1 VRWKGLALK
10 ITKKGWLAMKHNV
23 LLVLPTIQPNG
34 VKYLEENSHVRYAPD
49 GQKETLIRY
58 INENQTEAV
67 VTRSEQIDREIMDAS
82 PSLKVIAQHGVGL
95 DNIDVQEATRHGIKV
110 LNVPDGNYISVA
122 EHTMAFILALSRSL
136 RINDCSVRRDAWYS
150 RENRYTME
158 VFGKNLL
165 IVGLGRIG
173 RAVAER
179 AKAFGM
185 QVTAYDGFVPAED
198 MEKLN
203 VEKAA
208 SLEDGLKKADFVTL
222 HVPLTAETLGMMSA
236 EQFKVMKSSAYIINM
251 GRGPV
256 VDEEALIQALQES
269 EIAGA
274 GLDVLS
280 VEPPKA
286 DNPLFS
292 MDQVIFT
299 PHIGGDTREAKMRTS
314 EILSRSVIDALD
326 GMEVYNQVNKF

>member
-1 VRWKGLALK
+1 
-10 ITKKGWLAMKHNV
+10 
-23 LLVLPTIQPNG
+23 
-34 VKYLEENSHVRYAPD
+34 
-49 GQKETLIRY
+49 
-58 INENQTEAV
+58 
-67 VTRSEQIDREIMDAS
+67 
-82 PSLKVIAQHGVGL
+82 
-95 DNIDVQEATRHGIKV
+95 
-110 LNVPDGNYISVA
+110 
-122 EHTMAFILALSRSL
+122 
-136 RINDCSVRRDAWYS
+136 
-150 RENRYTME
+150 
-158 VFGKNLL
+158 
-165 IVGLGRIG
+165 
-173 RAVAER
+173 
-179 AKAFGM
+179 M

-256 VDEEALIQALQES
+256 VDEEALIQALQER

-286 DNPLFS
+286 DNPLLS

>member
-1 VRWKGLALK
+1 
-10 ITKKGWLAMKHNV
+10 MKHNV
-23 LLVLPTIQPNG
+23 LLIRPTIQPNG
-34 VKYLEENSHVRYAPD
+34 VAYLEENSHVCYAPN

-67 VTRSEQIDREIMDAS
+67 ITRSEQIDKEIMDACT
-82 PSLKVIAQHGVGL
+82 SLKVIGQHGVGL
-95 DNIDVQEATRHGIKV
+95 DNIDVQEATRHKIKV

-136 RINDCSVRRDAWYS
+136 RINDCSVRKDAWYS

-158 VFGKNLL
+158 VCQKNLL

-173 RAVAER
+173 RAVAKR

-185 QVTAYDGFVPAED
+185 QVMAYDGFVTKED
-198 MEKLN
+198 MEKIE
-203 VEKAA
+203 VEKIDR
-208 SLEDGLKKADFVTL
+208 LEEGLKRADFVTL
-222 HVPLTAETLGMMSA
+222 HVPLTKETHCMMSA
-236 EQFKVMKSSAYIINM
+236 EQFRSMKDSAYIINM

-256 VDEEALIQALQES
+256 IDEEALVQALENN

-280 VEPPKA
+280 VEPPRA
-286 DNPLFS
+286 DHPLFS

-314 EILSRSVIDALD
+314 ELLSKSTIDVLD
-326 GMEVYNQVNKF
+326 GQEVYNWVNKF